1 MRGLTLNPITRCEY
15 LIVGAII
22 AVTFGILLCLGLTVP
37 TPDIF
42 GPILFCGALAAGA
55 LYYWW
60 RGVECFML
68 CLKAL
73 AILVGTTAVFGP
85 LTYAVAT
92 VRWPWFDNQL
102 AAADASVGLSAGA
115 LIDWTARHPLFD
127 LVMRLA
133 YSSVFPQIILVVV
146 VLGFTSDRRLDIFLI
161 RFMLGGL
168 LTSAI
173 FAFLPAQGT
182 CVYFGL
188 KTPEHYVPV
197 LTELD
202 RLRRGVAFV
211 SWRDAQ
217 GIVTFPSFHT
227 IWAVLLTSAFRGRLL
242 YWPIVILNSLVLLSC
257 VTTGMHY
264 FVDVLGGL
272 IVTAI
277 VIVATRPL
285 CIGLPPPQ
293 RLRFRRKR
301 RQPEE
306 QSRPDREAESANQ
319 LEAVGSA
326 C

>member
-1 MRGLTLNPITRCEY
+1 MRTLTLDPITRCET
-15 LIVGAII
+15 LIVGTII
-22 AVTFGILLCLGLTVP
+22 ALTFGMLLILGLTVP
-37 TPDIF
+37 TMDIV
-42 GPILFCGALAAGA
+42 GPIAFCGALALGA
-55 LYYWW
+55 IYYWC

-92 VRWPWFDNQL
+92 VCWPWFDNQL
-102 AAADASVGLSAGA
+102 AAADSAMGLSAGA
-115 LIDWTARHPLFD
+115 LVTWTNQHPTFD

-133 YSSVFPQIILVVV
+133 YSSVFPQIIMVVV

-173 FAFLPAQGT
+173 FAFLPAQGS

-188 KTPEHYVPV
+188 KTPDHYEPV

-227 IWAVLLTSAFRGRLL
+227 IWAVLLIAAFRGRLL
-242 YWPIVILNSLVLLSC
+242 FWPIAILNSLVLLSC

-272 IVTAI
+272 VVTAV
-277 VIVATRPL
+277 VIVVTRPL
-285 CIGLPPPQ
+285 CVSLPPPR
-293 RLRFRRKR
+293 RLRFSRKAKTPP
-301 RQPEE
+301 PEAPAE
-306 QSRPDREAESANQ
+306 IEAAG
-319 LEAVGSA
+319 AA

>member
-1 MRGLTLNPITRCEY
+1 MRSIPLTPITRCQY
-15 LIVGAII
+15 LIVGTII
-22 AVTFGILLCLGLTVP
+22 ALTFGLLLILGLEVP
-37 TPDIF
+37 PLDIL
-42 GPILFCGALAAGA
+42 GPIAFCGALVLGA
-55 LYYWW
+55 LYYWS

-92 VRWPWFDNQL
+92 LRWPWVDGQL
-102 AAADASVGLSAGA
+102 AACDAAFGLSAGA
-115 LIDWTARHPLFD
+115 LVTWTAQHPAFD
-127 LVMRLA
+127 LLMRLA
-133 YSSVFPQIILVVV
+133 YSSVFPQIIAVVV
-146 VLGFTSDRRLDIFLI
+146 VLGFAADRRLDIFLI

-173 FAFLPAQGT
+173 FAFLPARGT
-182 CVYFGL
+182 CVYFHQA
-188 KTPEHYVPV
+188 TPDYYVDV
-197 LTELD
+197 LSELN

-227 IWAVLLTSAFRGRLL
+227 IWAVLLIAAFRGRWLF
-242 YWPIVILNSLVLLSC
+242 WPIAILNSLVLLSC

-285 CIGLPPPQ
+285 LSACKTLAPQ
-293 RLRFRRKR
+293 SA
-301 RQPEE
+301 PERVE
-306 QSRPDREAESANQ
+306 QSILSPAGESQ
-319 LEAVGSA
+319 TSA
-326 C
+326 IATA